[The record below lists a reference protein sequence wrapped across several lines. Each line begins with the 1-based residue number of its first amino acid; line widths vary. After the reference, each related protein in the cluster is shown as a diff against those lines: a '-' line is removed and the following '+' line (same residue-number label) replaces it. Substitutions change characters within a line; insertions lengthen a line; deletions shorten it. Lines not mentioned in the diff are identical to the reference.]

1 MNAMRRTPL
10 KRQGKPRPV
19 NRKRKAREF
28 ARAYGSTARVE
39 FVKALPCANCGI
51 VGYSQNAHTENGGAG
66 RKGPYTSIIPL
77 CGPHGFPGFIYEGCH
92 ARWDRHE
99 IPTTLDREFAAQAT
113 AEHVEAAWQSSRSP
127 EPEKESR

>member
-1 MNAMRRTPL
+1 MKRSPLPPRRTPL
-10 KRQGKPRPV
+10 RKTRVRKV
-19 NRKRKAREF
+19 NRPRKAREF
-28 ARAYGSTARVE
+28 ARCYHSRERVE
-39 FVKALPCANCGI
+39 FVRSLPCANCGI

-66 RKGPYTSIIPL
+66 RKGDYTTIIPL

-113 AEHVEAAWQSSRSP
+113 AEHVERLWQSSR
-127 EPEKESR
+127 